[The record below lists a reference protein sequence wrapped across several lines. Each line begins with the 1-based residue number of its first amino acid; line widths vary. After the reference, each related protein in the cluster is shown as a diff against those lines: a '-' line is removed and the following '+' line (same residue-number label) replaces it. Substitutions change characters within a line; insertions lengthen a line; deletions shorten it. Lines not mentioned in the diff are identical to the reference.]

1 MTNRALRQQSLS
13 SQPSLGIVW
22 ASSIAIMWFLFHTV
36 PLDKHSIV
44 NLSLIFLLTLL
55 GLGVPAVSKIS
66 PRVAQTLVILFALF
80 ALFALTGVSGFMHTG
95 ELISPRASVLILAFV
110 LLGVAIGF
118 VGKQDAVLV
127 GLGWGTFLVHAQGV
141 LVQYLD
147 PSRRLLPGDYLGV
160 TGRESTEILSA
171 FVGLAVGLAL
181 IAERGP
187 RKYLAVVLLSIN
199 SFMIWRIDL
208 TIGLFVGAFMVL
220 IAVVISMVGKRANLI
235 SRSRLTWGIVALGI
249 LLSAF
254 VAQRGV
260 ALTVAEFLGE
270 RESVEARFEIWDS
283 AISSVSTLGFV
294 FGHGASFWRE
304 GSETLELTQEA
315 LQGYGLSAFGHAHS
329 MYLDLFLS
337 YGVVGIALIAAL
349 IVVLYGRT
357 TLNVSRAQ
365 LLNTSKF
372 AWVLIPSLALLG
384 ISESVMIFY
393 PPGWFLG
400 AILLGLLLRKPSQNL
415 EPRLLSD
422 Y

>member
-1 MTNRALRQQSLS
+1 MAIRGLWRAFRPVARSIS
-13 SQPSLGIVW
+13 DVAVW
-22 ASSIAIMWFLFHTV
+22 ASSVAIMWFLFHTV
-36 PLDKHSIV
+36 PLDKHSII

-55 GLGVPAVSKIS
+55 GLGVPAVSRIS
-66 PRVAQTLVILFALF
+66 PRVAQTLVILF

-95 ELISPRASVLILAFV
+95 ELSSPRASVLILAFV
-110 LLGVAIGF
+110 LLGVAVGF
-118 VGKQDAVLV
+118 VDKQDAVLV

-147 PSRRLLPGDYLGV
+147 PSRRLLTGDYHGV

-187 RKYLAVVLLSIN
+187 KKYLAVVLLSLN

-208 TIGLFVGAFMVL
+208 TIGLSVGAFMVL
-220 IAVVISMVGKRANLI
+220 IAMVISMVGKRANLI

-254 VAQRGV
+254 VAQRSV
-260 ALTVAEFLGE
+260 ALRVAEFLGE

-315 LQGYGLSAFGHAHS
+315 LQGYGLRAFGHAHS

-372 AWVLIPSLALLG
+372 AWVLIPSLALFG
-384 ISESVMIFY
+384 ISESVLIFY

-415 EPRLLSD
+415 EPKLLSD
-422 Y
+422 D

>member
-1 MTNRALRQQSLS
+1 MPNRALRQQGLS
-13 SQPSLGIVW
+13 SQPSPGMVW
-22 ASSIAIMWFLFHTV
+22 ASSVALMWFMFHTV
-36 PLDKHSIV
+36 PLDKHSVI

-55 GLGVPAVSKIS
+55 GLGVPALSKIS
-66 PRVAQTLVILFALF
+66 PRVAQILVMIFALF
-80 ALFALTGVSGFMHTG
+80 VLTGVSGFMHTG
-95 ELISPRASVLILAFV
+95 ELSSPRDSVLIFAFV
-110 LLGVAIGF
+110 LLGVAVGF
-118 VGKQDAVLV
+118 VDKQDAVLV
-127 GLGWGTFLVHAQGV
+127 GLGCGTFLVHAQGL

-147 PSRRLLPGDYLGV
+147 PSRRLLTGDYLGV
-160 TGRESTEILSA
+160 SGRESAEILSA

-187 RKYLAVVLLSIN
+187 RKYLAVVLLSAN

-208 TIGLFVGAFMVL
+208 TIGLFVGALMVL
-220 IAVVISMVGKRANLI
+220 IAIVIWIVGKRANLI
-235 SRSRLTWGIVALGI
+235 SRSRLTWAFVALGI
-249 LLSAF
+249 VLSAF
-254 VAQRGV
+254 LALRSV
-260 ALTVAEFLGE
+260 ALRVAEFLGE

-283 AISSVSTLGFV
+283 AISSVSTLGFF

-304 GSETLELTQEA
+304 GSETRELTREA
-315 LQGYGLSAFGHAHS
+315 LQGYGLSAYGHAHS

-349 IVVLYGRT
+349 IVVLYGRS
-357 TLNVSRAQ
+357 TLDVSRAQ

-372 AWVLIPSLALLG
+372 GWVLIPSLALFG
-384 ISESVMIFY
+384 ISESVLIFF

-415 EPRLLSD
+415 EPKLLSD

>member
-1 MTNRALRQQSLS
+1 MTNRAVRQQSLS

-36 PLDKHSIV
+36 PLDKHSII

-66 PRVAQTLVILFALF
+66 PRVAQTLIIIF
-80 ALFALTGVSGFMHTG
+80 ALFALTGVSGFIHTG

-147 PSRRLLPGDYLGV
+147 PSRRLLTGDYLGV

-187 RKYLAVVLLSIN
+187 RKNLAVVLLSIN

-208 TIGLFVGAFMVL
+208 TIGLFVGAFMIL
-220 IAVVISMVGKRANLI
+220 ITVVISMVGKRANLI
-235 SRSRLTWGIVALGI
+235 SRRRLTWGIVALGI

-254 VAQRGV
+254 VAQRSV
-260 ALTVAEFLGE
+260 ALRVAEFLGE

-283 AISSVSTLGFV
+283 AISSVSMLGFV

-337 YGVVGIALIAAL
+337 YGVVGIAIIAAL
-349 IVVLYGRT
+349 IVVLYGPT
-357 TLNVSRAQ
+357 TLNVPRAQ

-372 AWVLIPSLALLG
+372 AWVLIPSLAVFG
-384 ISESVMIFY
+384 ISESVLIFY

-415 EPRLLSD
+415 EPKLLSEC
-422 Y
+422 